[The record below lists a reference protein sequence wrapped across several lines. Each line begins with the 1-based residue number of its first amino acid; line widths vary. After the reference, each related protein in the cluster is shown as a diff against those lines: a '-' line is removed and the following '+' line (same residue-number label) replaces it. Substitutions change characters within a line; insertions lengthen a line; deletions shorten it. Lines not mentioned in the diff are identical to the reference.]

1 MLVRLIYVSEPV
13 GPVSKDSLGA
23 IHHTARLANSLRD
36 LTGML
41 VFDHQ
46 HYLQAIEGPRET
58 VSQLLSN
65 IMADKRHT
73 HVVVISFQEISKR
86 QFPEWSMSFVPAHLA
101 TKELL
106 LRYTES
112 SRFTPYSFTAL
123 GATSFLTEMRGLSP
137 DLTASDTP

>member
-1 MLVRLIYVSEPV
+1 MLIRLIYVSEPV
-13 GPVSKDSLGA
+13 GSVNKDSLEA
-23 IHHTARLANSLRD
+23 IHNTARLANSLRD

-46 HYLQAIEGPRET
+46 HYLQVIEGPREA
-58 VSQLLSN
+58 VSQLLCN

-86 QFPEWSMSFVPAHLA
+86 LFPEWSMEFVPAHLA

-106 LRYTES
+106 LRHTES
-112 SRFTPYSFTAL
+112 SRFTPYAFTST
-123 GATSFLTEMRGLSP
+123 GAVSFLTDMRGLKP
-137 DLTASDTP
+137 DTALPKTP